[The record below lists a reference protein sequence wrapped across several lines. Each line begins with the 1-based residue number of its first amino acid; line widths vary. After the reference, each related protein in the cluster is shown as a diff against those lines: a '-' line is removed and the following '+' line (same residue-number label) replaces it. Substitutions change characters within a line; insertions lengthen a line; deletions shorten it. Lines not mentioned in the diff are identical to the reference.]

1 MKIQIKRPV
10 ALHEA
15 GGKSL
20 NEDFIW
26 PTKDKASVEEE
37 LFIVCDGEG
46 GPNAG
51 ENASKLIGLSF
62 AKFYASTP
70 PVENTQK
77 AYLEAALMKAEAAL
91 TAYKEDHEDK
101 KQMKATLSLLHFGKS
116 EACLAWVGD
125 SQAYYYSHAKSELIG
140 SNNSGPGSEDDEFI
154 EGSHKPATINCI
166 SIPYDEIS
174 EKDYFFLG
182 SKGIAEQVGSTTL
195 SAMFSAKNKPEP
207 EFIAG
212 EINSLSEGFTKDNYS
227 CYLIQ
232 VENVMGDVV
241 VTEAGETINV
251 ADSKT
256 EPAKEMAAAAMT
268 ASENIYE
275 EKSNNNFWTNVVIG
289 VLAFAFVWVLVAL
302 WVGNQENKYDVYMNN
317 AEQLISQKNYLN
329 ALDQIDSAL
338 NHIDREIASNNLT
351 RSEASSLI
359 AEANKRK
366 KEIRNL
372 IARNSGVERK
382 FDLASLE
389 STPEEY
395 LEWAHEAMRLK
406 NFQLAL
412 DNYEKA
418 KIKRGEASEPA
429 IPEDSLAL
437 AYLMLGNE
445 LFDAEDRDCNKV
457 LAYFNKAFSYTESKI
472 LDQGNS
478 IYTQSLRRSGSCNL
492 ALGRTAGDPNQ
503 ITQNSRGLDLNPDAN
518 KKTAETNK
526 ESPKTPAKKQA
537 RPAKKSQGTSRSNEN
552 NSNKRLAPTSG
563 INSTNL
569 SPEDES
575 RMRKALSDG
584 KRFYS
589 QAKSQDS
596 DYLYRQ
602 SAIQL
607 EQAATVLDGS
617 GAYLLAYVY
626 HMGLGVDVDNAKALK
641 FAQKSAL
648 KNWPAGHY
656 LYAHL
661 LLLRNNPRDTI
672 TARQSLNRAAEL
684 NYLDAFK
691 RLEELQ

>member
-116 EACLAWVGD
+116 ELCLAWVGD
-125 SQAYYYSHAKSELIG
+125 SQAYYYSHGKSELIG
-140 SNNSGPGSEDDEFI
+140 SNNSGPGTEDDEFI

-166 SIPYDEIS
+166 NIPYEDIS

-232 VENVMGDVV
+232 VENVVGDMV
-241 VTEAGETINV
+241 VTEAGETLNV
-251 ADSKT
+251 ADAKA
-256 EPAKEMAAAAMT
+256 EPVKEMAAATAMT

-275 EKSNNNFWTNVVIG
+275 EKSSGNFWTNVVIG
-289 VLAFAFVWVLVAL
+289 VLAFAFIWVLVAL
-302 WVGNQENKYDVYMNN
+302 WVGSQENKYDVYMAN
-317 AEQLISQKNYLN
+317 AEQLISQKNYHN

-338 NHIDREIASNNLT
+338 NHIDREIASNNMT
-351 RSEASSLI
+351 RSDAAPMI

-366 KEIRNL
+366 VEINNL

-406 NFQLAL
+406 NYQLAL

-418 KIKRGEASEPA
+418 KIKRGEAAEPA
-429 IPEDSLAL
+429 IPQDSLAL

-445 LFDAEDRDCNKV
+445 LYDSEDRDCNKV
-457 LAYFNKAFSYTESKI
+457 LAYFNKAMSFTESKI

-478 IYTQSLRRSGSCNL
+478 IYTQSLRRSGACNL
-492 ALGRTAGDPNQ
+492 ALGRSAGDPNQ
-503 ITQNSRGLDLNPDAN
+503 IAQNSRGLDLNPDAN
-518 KKTAETNK
+518 KKKTETKK
-526 ESPKTPAKKQA
+526 ETQTTPKTQP
-537 RPAKKSQGTSRSNEN
+537 KSNTKNQGPSRSAED
-552 NSNKRLAPTSG
+552 NSTKRLAPTSG

-617 GAYLLAYVY
+617 GAYLLAYLY
-626 HMGLGVDVDNAKALK
+626 HMGMGVDVDNAKALK

>member
-116 EACLAWVGD
+116 EVCLAWVGD
-125 SQAYYYSHAKSELIG
+125 SQAYYYSHGKSELIG
-140 SNNSGPGSEDDEFI
+140 SNNSGPGAEDDEFI
-154 EGSHKPATINCI
+154 EGSHKPATINCVNI
-166 SIPYDEIS
+166 SYDDIS

-232 VENVMGDVV
+232 VDNVVGNMV
-241 VTEAGETINV
+241 VTEAGEALHV
-251 ADSKT
+251 VDAKT
-256 EPAKEMAAAAMT
+256 EPVKEMAAATMT

-275 EKSNNNFWTNVVIG
+275 EKGNGNFWTNVVIG
-289 VLAFAFVWVLVAL
+289 VLAVAFVWVLVAL
-302 WVGNQENKYDVYMNN
+302 WVGNRENKYEKYMAN
-317 AEQLISQKNYLN
+317 AEQLISQKNYHN

-338 NHIDREIASNNLT
+338 NHIDREIASNSMT
-351 RSEASSLI
+351 RSEAASMI

-366 KEIRNL
+366 TEIRTL
-372 IARNSGVERK
+372 IARNSGVERR

-406 NFQLAL
+406 NYQLAL

-418 KIKRGEASEPA
+418 KIKRGEAAEPS
-429 IPEDSLAL
+429 IPQDSLAL

-445 LFDAEDRDCNKV
+445 LFDADDRDCNKV
-457 LAYFNKAFSYTESKI
+457 LAYFNKAFTYTDSKI

-503 ITQNSRGLDLNPDAN
+503 IAQNSRGLDLNPDAN
-518 KKTAETNK
+518 KKTAEPKK
-526 ESPKTPAKKQA
+526 EAKKTPPKTQTQPKN
-537 RPAKKSQGTSRSNEN
+537 QGASRSGED
-552 NSNKRLAPTSG
+552 NSSKRLAPTSG

-626 HMGLGVDVDNAKALK
+626 HMGLGVDVDNTKALK
-641 FAQKSAL
+641 FAQKAAL